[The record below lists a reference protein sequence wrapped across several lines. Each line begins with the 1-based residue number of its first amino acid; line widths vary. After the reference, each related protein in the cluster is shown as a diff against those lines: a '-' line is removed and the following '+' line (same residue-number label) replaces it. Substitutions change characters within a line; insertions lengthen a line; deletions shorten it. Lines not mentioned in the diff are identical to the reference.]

1 MFTNFLLCCCH
12 ACRCSKNVVIVD
24 FNWLI
29 VLSVFIVSLVAS
41 LVAVLYY
48 RYRQKELEIFV
59 NYRKNNDNNTD
70 SANLQKKM
78 CIFAKFCKC
87 VKSSQNK

>member
-1 MFTNFLLCCCH
+1 MFTNFLLCCNHSC
-12 ACRCSKNVVIVD
+12 CNLFKNIVTD
-24 FNWLI
+24 FNGAI

-48 RYRQKELEIFV
+48 RYRQKELETFA

-70 SANLQKKM
+70 SANQQKKM